1 MTTAVR
7 LAVLT
12 LALAAAPAAR
22 AEFKLGYVDFQ
33 RALRETDEGKA
44 TTANLKKDFDEKQKV
59 LTSRSEEVKRLQE
72 DLQRQAAL
80 LTPEA
85 KMAKGAELER
95 KMMEAQELYMKLQQE
110 LSVKERDAMRPL
122 NDKMIGLARE
132 IAQAD
137 GFTVVVDRGES
148 GIIYA
153 PDSLDL
159 TNELIRK
166 YNARFP
172 AGKAAPKPAP
182 APAPVAPAAAA
193 AAAPAKPAEPAKK

>member
-1 MTTAVR
+1 MTTAFR

-12 LALAAAPAAR
+12 LALAVAPAAR

-44 TTANLKKDFDEKQKV
+44 TAASLKRDFDEKQKV
-59 LTSRSEEVKRLQE
+59 LTARSGEVKQLQE

-122 NDKMIGLARE
+122 NDKMMVLARE

-137 GFTVVVDRGES
+137 GFTVIVDRAES
-148 GIIYA
+148 GIVYA

-172 AGKAAPKPAP
+172 AGKAAAKPAP
-182 APAPVAPAAAA
+182 AAAPAAPKA
-193 AAAPAKPAEPAKK
+193 AEPAKK

>member
-7 LAVLT
+7 LAVLAI
-12 LALAAAPAAR
+12 ALAAAPAAR

-44 TTANLKKDFDEKQKV
+44 ATATLKRDFDEKQKV
-59 LTSRSEEVKRLQE
+59 LTTRSEKVKRLQE
-72 DLQRQAAL
+72 DLQRQGAL

-122 NDKMIGLARE
+122 NDKMMVLARE

-137 GFTVVVDRGES
+137 GFTVIVDRAES
-148 GIIYA
+148 GLVYA

-166 YNARFP
+166 FNARFP
-172 AGKAAPKPAP
+172 VGKAGAPKPA
-182 APAPVAPAAAA
+182 AAPAAPAA
-193 AAAPAKPAEPAKK
+193 AKPAEPAKK

>member
-1 MTTAVR
+1 MSTAVR

-12 LALAAAPAAR
+12 LALAVAPAAR

-44 TTANLKKDFDEKQKV
+44 TTANLKRDFDEKQKV
-59 LTSRSEEVKRLQE
+59 LTARSEEVKRLQE
-72 DLQRQAAL
+72 DLQRQGAL

-85 KMAKGAELER
+85 KLAKGAELER

>member
-1 MTTAVR
+1 MTTVLR
-7 LAVLT
+7 LAVLAT
-12 LALAAAPAAR
+12 ALAAAPAAR
-22 AEFKLGYVDFQ
+22 AEFKLGFVDFQ

-44 TTANLKKDFDEKQKV
+44 ATANLKKDFDEKQKV

-72 DLQRQAAL
+72 DLQRQGAL

-122 NDKMIGLARE
+122 NDKMMVLARE

-137 GFTVVVDRGES
+137 GFTVIVDRSES
-148 GIIYA
+148 GLVYA
-153 PDSLDL
+153 PESLDL

-166 YNARFP
+166 FNARFP
-172 AGKAAPKPAP
+172 AGKAAAKPAAAP
-182 APAPVAPAAAA
+182 APAAPAAPKAD
-193 AAAPAKPAEPAKK
+193 APAKK